1 MKKLLLSLL
10 MGMMTLGAVAEEG
23 KFTVTGTVKGQGRK
37 AICAVTD
44 AWGGGIFNDE
54 ISITDDKV
62 DLSFDLEDVGWLM
75 VYYYGSL
82 FYMIPAV
89 PGEAVTIDGEVG
101 NYAVDGSALYKEYDE
116 AMAAIR
122 PLQDARSKYDFKQAC
137 RDEIAGKTSEQVF
150 DLYQLKM
157 KEQSQPVTDAV
168 LDLIGKYRDHESSM
182 LLLKSL
188 NSMEELEKAR
198 ELISEQVL
206 NGRMNPYYE
215 GELERVKRSGASN
228 PLLGKPAPDFKL
240 KDVNGKKLSLSSLR
254 GKWVLLDFWY
264 KDCSNAV
271 SQFPIL
277 KMMYNK
283 YKDQVEILGVDCI
296 DEEQEWKT
304 AVTTMALPWLN
315 VLSDRNMEDPKSPM
329 AIYGTT
335 ATPTYFLISPSGKVA
350 MWLSSANDFMYMC
363 QLLFD

>member
-10 MGMMTLGAVAEEG
+10 MGMMALGVMAEEG

-37 AICAVTD
+37 AFCVVTD
-44 AWGGGIFNDE
+44 AWSGGIYNDE

-75 VYYYGSL
+75 VYYYYDGM
-82 FYMIPAV
+82 FYMMPAV
-89 PGEAVTIDGEVG
+89 PGETVTIDGEVG
-101 NYAVDGSALYKEYDE
+101 NYTVDGSALYKEYNE
-116 AMAAIR
+116 AMATIK

-168 LDLIGKYRDHESSM
+168 L
-182 LLLKSL
+182 

-198 ELISEQVL
+198 GLISEQVL

-304 AVTTMALPWLN
+304 AVISMDLPWLN
-315 VLSDRNMEDPKSPM
+315 VFSDRDIEDPKSPM

-335 ATPTYFLISPSGKVA
+335 ATPTYFLIAPSGKVA
-350 MWLSSANDFMYMC
+350 LWLSSANEFMYMC
-363 QLLFD
+363 ELLF

>member
-10 MGMMTLGAVAEEG
+10 MGMMALGVMAEEG

-75 VYYYGSL
+75 VYYYGRM

-101 NYAVDGSALYKEYDE
+101 NYTVDGSALYKEYNE
-116 AMAAIR
+116 AMAVIR
-122 PLQDARSKYDFKQAC
+122 PLQEARSKYDFKQAC

-168 LDLIGKYRDHESSM
+168 LDLIGKNRDHESSM

-198 ELISEQVL
+198 GLISEQVL

-304 AVTTMALPWLN
+304 AVISMDLPWLN
-315 VLSDRNMEDPKSPM
+315 VFSDRDIEDPKSPM

-335 ATPTYFLISPSGKVA
+335 ATPTYFLIAPSGKVA
-350 MWLSSANDFMYMC
+350 LWLSSANEFMYMC
-363 QLLFD
+363 ELLFE